1 MESSQEEN
9 QIILPK
15 VSLPQNNEKQPR
27 NDQSPL
33 EEKVCYRE
41 KMSHEPEFKL

>member
-9 QIILPK
+9 QIILLK
-15 VSLPQNNEKQPR
+15 GSLPQNNEKQPR
-27 NDQSPL
+27 NGQSPL

-41 KMSHEPEFKL
+41 EMLHGPEFKL